1 MTVHI
6 DGGSLTIED
15 AVRVARHGER
25 VEVTP
30 SARERMERAR
40 EVIEEVLSG
49 GAVVYGV
56 NTGFGKFSDVVIPE
70 DQLDLLSKNLIVSCC
85 VGVGRPFDTEV
96 VRAMLLLRANS
107 LAVGNSGVRPLVV
120 DGLVEMLNKRV
131 HPVVPQKGS
140 VGSSGDLAP
149 LSHLA
154 VVLLGGGKAVYEGEV
169 LPGAVALQRAGME
182 PLRLKAK
189 EGLSLS
195 NGTQAMTA
203 VGALAVYDAERLAD
217 TADIAGALSAEAL
230 EAVPFAFDERIHKSR
245 PHVGQ
250 STTARNLR
258 RLLDGSDILA
268 GATHGRLQ
276 DAYALR
282 CMPQVHGASRDAIA
296 YVKNV
301 IETEINSVTDNPLV
315 FADEHEVISGG
326 NFHGQPVAL
335 AMDFLTIALAELA
348 NISERRTERMM
359 NPALSGGLPA
369 FLIEEGGI
377 NDGFMV
383 AQYTAAAL
391 VSENKVLAHPACVDS
406 IPTSA
411 NQEDHVSMGT
421 ISARQA
427 REVLENVEHVLAIEL
442 MCACQG
448 VEFRARK
455 PAAPAQRVCALIREK
470 VDRLEADREMD
481 LDIEAVAALI
491 REGRLLDAA
500 AQPADS
506 GHGWS
511 ESDDGDASP
520 GSQRPW

>member
-1 MTVHI
+1 MTVRI

-15 AVRVARHGER
+15 VVRVAREGEL
-25 VEVTP
+25 VEVAAE
-30 SARERMERAR
+30 ARREMERAR
-40 EVIEEVLSG
+40 AVIEEVLGG

-56 NTGFGKFSDVVIPE
+56 NTGFGKFADVVIPE

-85 VGVGRPFDTEV
+85 TGVGDPFAVEV

-107 LAVGNSGVRPLVV
+107 LAKGNSGVRPIVV
-120 DGLVEMLNKRV
+120 DGLVEMLNKRI

-154 VVLLGGGKAVYEGEV
+154 VVMLGGGRAWYEGEL
-169 LPGAVALQRAGME
+169 LPGAVALERAGMQ

-230 EAVPFAFDERIHKSR
+230 EAVPFAFDDRIHASR
-245 PHVGQ
+245 PHSGQ
-250 STTARNLR
+250 LTTARNLR
-258 RLLDGSDILA
+258 NLLQGSELIE
-268 GATHGRLQ
+268 GADHGRIQ

-296 YVKNV
+296 YVKGV
-301 IETEINSVTDNPLV
+301 IETEINSATDNPLV
-315 FADEHEVISGG
+315 FPDEGEVLSGG

-348 NISERRTERMM
+348 NIYERRTERLM

-369 FLIEEGGI
+369 FFIEEGGI
-377 NDGFMV
+377 NDGYMV

-427 REVLENVEHVLAIEL
+427 REVLGNVVHVVAIEL

-448 VEFRARK
+448 VEFRPRK
-455 PAAPAQRVCALIREK
+455 PAPPSRRVCALIREK
-470 VDRLEADREMD
+470 VARLDADREMD
-481 LDIEAVAALI
+481 GDIENIAVLI
-491 REGRLLDAA
+491 REGRFLEAL
-500 AQPADS
+500 AD
-506 GHGWS
+506 
-511 ESDDGDASP
+511 
-520 GSQRPW
+520 

>member
-1 MTVHI
+1 MTVRI
-6 DGGSLTIED
+6 DHGTMTID
-15 AVRVARHGER
+15 DVIRVARDGEL
-25 VEVTP
+25 VEVAP
-30 SARERMERAR
+30 EARARMERAR
-40 EVIEEVLSG
+40 AVIEEVLDG

-56 NTGFGKFSDVVIPE
+56 NTGFGRFADVVIPE

-85 VGVGRPFDTEV
+85 TGVGEPFAVEV

-107 LAVGNSGVRPLVV
+107 LAIGNSGVRPVV
-120 DGLVEMLNKRV
+120 VEGLVEMLNNRV

-154 VVLLGGGKAVYEGEV
+154 VVLLGGGRAVYEGEL
-169 LPGAVALQRAGME
+169 LPGAVALERAGIE

-230 EAVPFAFDERIHKSR
+230 EAVTFAFDDRIHQSR
-245 PHVGQ
+245 PHSGQ
-250 STTARNLR
+250 ITTARNLR
-258 RLLDGSDILA
+258 ALLHGSEIID
-268 GATHGRLQ
+268 GATHGRIQ

-296 YVKNV
+296 YVRGV
-301 IETEINSVTDNPLV
+301 IETEINSATDNPLV
-315 FADEHEVISGG
+315 FPDEHEVLSGG

-335 AMDFLTIALAELA
+335 AMDFLTIALSELA
-348 NISERRTERMM
+348 NISERRTERLM

-377 NDGFMV
+377 NDGYMV

-427 REVLENVEHVLAIEL
+427 REVLGNVQHVLAIEF

-448 VEFRARK
+448 IEFRSRRPAR
-455 PAAPAQRVCALIREK
+455 PAQRACALIREK
-470 VDRLEADREMD
+470 VPRLEADREMD
-481 LDIEAVAALI
+481 VDIEEIAALI
-491 REGRLLDAA
+491 RAGRFLEVL
-500 AQPADS
+500 P
-506 GHGWS
+506 
-511 ESDDGDASP
+511 E
-520 GSQRPW
+520 